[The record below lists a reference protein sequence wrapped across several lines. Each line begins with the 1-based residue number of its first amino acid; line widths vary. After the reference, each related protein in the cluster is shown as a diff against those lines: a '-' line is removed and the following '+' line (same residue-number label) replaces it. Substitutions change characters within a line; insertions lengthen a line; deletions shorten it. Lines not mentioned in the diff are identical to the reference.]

1 LIILFAEVPLVSHRE
16 RIVGART
23 ERGEVEAEHVVLAAG
38 TWSDELAASAG
49 LQLPIRT
56 RALQMILSTPAQS
69 NELQLVISAVRRVLS
84 LKQLVNGAFLLDGG
98 WLGAIQ
104 KR

>member
-1 LIILFAEVPLVSHRE
+1 MEY
-16 RIVGART
+16 
-23 ERGEVEAEHVVLAAG
+23 
-38 TWSDELAASAG
+38 ELATSVG

-56 RALQMILSTPAQS
+56 RALQMILSTPAQR
-69 NELQLVISAVRRVLS
+69 NELQPVISAVRRVLS
-84 LKQLVNGAFLLDGG
+84 LKQLVNGALLLDGG